1 MLAIDFTGHS
11 TQVPL
16 EFLIFFDILTAWD
29 GDLDEDNLVLQLR
42 VIIEECVEA
51 LELLGQTFDVVQSV
65 NADNDFYALIPLL
78 EALDTVL
85 NLGLLKSVGE
95 FLRIYTN
102 NELICA
108 NETVLVLNLIWN
120 LSACVASRV

>member
-1 MLAIDFTGHS
+1 M
-11 TQVPL
+11 
-16 EFLIFFDILTAWD
+16 
-29 GDLDEDNLVLQLR
+29 
-42 VIIEECVEA
+42 
-51 LELLGQTFDVVQSV
+51 VQSV

>member
-51 LELLGQTFDVVQSV
+51 LELLG
-65 NADNDFYALIPLL
+65 
-78 EALDTVL
+78 
-85 NLGLLKSVGE
+85 
-95 FLRIYTN
+95 
-102 NELICA
+102 
-108 NETVLVLNLIWN
+108 
-120 LSACVASRV
+120 